1 VWSVEREGRQK
12 EKGRN
17 RVLGQITKDRLQTE
31 KDGGRV
37 SSRERKREMRREGEN
52 GMLGRKGES
61 PRKSERHEEKERE
74 K

>member
-1 VWSVEREGRQK
+1 MSKERERQK

-37 SSRERKREMRREGEN
+37 SSRERRREWNVRQKRGE
-52 GMLGRKGES
+52 
-61 PRKSERHEEKERE
+61 PEKE
-74 K
+74 